1 MIACYRSGVSSDAE
15 DITGLLRAVSDGA
28 PGAVE
33 ALIPSVYADLRAI
46 AVERRRRWS
55 GNDTLGPT
63 ALVHE
68 AYVRLIDRTGARWYD
83 RKHFFAVASK
93 AMRQLLLNYAE
104 RQHADKR
111 GGATPHEADAD
122 PPDAMD
128 AERADTILTIHR
140 LLEQLHEC
148 DPRKAD
154 IVEARFFGGLE
165 NEEIAEMLGISSRTV
180 QRQWQRAR
188 AWMHASLKG
197 QNAALASLLTQGQA

>member
-1 MIACYRSGVSSDAE
+1 M
-15 DITGLLRAVSDGA
+15 DITGLLRAVTEGQ
-28 PGAVE
+28 PGAIE
-33 ALIPSVYADLRAI
+33 ALMPSVYDDLRAI

-68 AYVRLIDRTGARWYD
+68 AYVRLIERTGAQWYD

-104 RQHADKR
+104 RQLAHKR
-111 GGATPHEADAD
+111 GGGTPHDPDAD
-122 PPDAMD
+122 PAGVMD
-128 AERADTILTIHR
+128 AERADTVITIDR
-140 LLEQLHEC
+140 LLRQLHEH
-148 DPRKAD
+148 DPQKAD

-165 NEEIAEMLGISSRTV
+165 NEEIAETLGISARTV

-188 AWMHASLKG
+188 TWMHATMRGLE
-197 QNAALASLLTQGQA
+197 L